1 MHAMSAPDFYLGL
14 HHPRWIEQVDFP
26 VCLSH
31 VALSRYKRACPRLG
45 EGASWILDSGAYSQ
59 LSGHGRF
66 LSSPQQYAQAA
77 LRYIEEVGRPD
88 FISPQDWM
96 TEPEVLAATGLSVR
110 EHQARTIS
118 SYLTLIELLPGQPVI
133 PVLQGNSLTSYLDCA
148 AGYRAAGIDLAALPR
163 VGVGSVCRIQ
173 ATGKIGEIAT
183 ALARHHGLAMH
194 GYGVKSKAFENGY
207 GPLFAS
213 TDSMAWS
220 TRGRHVAG
228 CAHGS
233 RALSEGGCL
242 QFAIAWRTALLA
254 KQHPDENPP
263 T

>member
-1 MHAMSAPDFYLGL
+1 MSAPTFYLGL
-14 HHPRWIEQVDFP
+14 HHPRWVEQVDFP

-31 VALSRYKRACPRLG
+31 VALSRYKRECPRLG
-45 EGASWILDSGAYSQ
+45 DGASWILDSGAYSQ
-59 LSGHGRF
+59 LSGFGKF
-66 LSSPQQYAQAA
+66 LSSPQQYAEAA
-77 LRYIEEVGRPD
+77 LRYVEEVGRPD

-96 TEPEVLAATGLSVR
+96 TEPEVLAATGLTVR
-110 EHQARTIS
+110 EHQERTIA
-118 SYLTLIELLPGQPVI
+118 SYLTLLELLPGQPVI
-133 PVLQGNSLTSYLDCA
+133 PVLQGNSLTSYLDCL

-163 VGVGSVCRIQ
+163 VGVGSVCRLQ

-183 ALARHHGLAMH
+183 ALAGDQGLAIH

-207 GPLFAS
+207 APLFAS

-220 TRGRHVAG
+220 TRGRHVSG
-228 CAHGS
+228 CAHGR
-233 RALSEGGCL
+233 RAKSEGGCL

-254 KQHPDENPP
+254 KLHPDENPP